1 MKITRRDF
9 CIAAAAVIG
18 GPRFVA
24 ASDGTTPVPPT
35 SGKRWYK
42 GMLHA
47 HTCWSDGYVLPEQ
60 AVAAY
65 KNGGY
70 DFFSI
75 TDHNRFGTDPDRWME
90 VAPVPSGWPPSTID
104 PTVFEAYLAA
114 FPDARWRTDGDK
126 MYVRMSPLSEIAA
139 RFNEEGRFLFMPGC
153 EVTTRIGTPDNAA
166 CDMHMNYI
174 GLDALVPRAAKSGLI
189 EKLTGTTVADVI
201 RETRNQ
207 VGHLAAKKG
216 NPPHLFFV
224 NHPHWR
230 YYDVLPADIIANP
243 DIRFFEVCNTG
254 SVWAPEDSMPKDGF
268 DNDRFWDVVNA
279 VRCKRG
285 ERLLYGI
292 GTDDTHMYP
301 NSGSSRCPITFGDA
315 WIGVRAAALTPAALF
330 AAMKNGDFYASGG
343 VEFEDIQFNRSTG
356 TLSVLV
362 PAKVGVS
369 YTVKFITT
377 KSGANTNPVQ
387 TVELPQQDDRPAR
400 SVPVYSD
407 AVGAVV
413 KTVAFGS
420 GEAARAS
427 YTLAADD
434 LYVRARVESN
444 EPAEYANAIN
454 KMHPPMKVGWT
465 QPCRRESRRVR
476 YVHNRSV

>member
-1 MKITRRDF
+1 MSLTRREF
-9 CIAAAAVIG
+9 AGLVAGAAAG
-18 GPRFVA
+18 FGLKGLA
-24 ASDGTTPVPPT
+24 AGS
-35 SGKRWYK
+35 SGSPRWYK

-75 TDHNRFGTDPDRWME
+75 TDHNRLGTDSDRWME
-90 VAPVPSGWPPSTID
+90 VAEVTGGWPPTTIE
-104 PTVFEAYLAA
+104 PSVFEAYLTA
-114 FPDARWRTDGDK
+114 FPDARWRTEGDK
-126 MYVRMSPLSEIAA
+126 TYVRMSTMAEVAE

-153 EVTTRIGTPDNAA
+153 EVTTRIGIPDNAA
-166 CDMHMNYI
+166 CDVHMNYI
-174 GLDALVPRAAKSGLI
+174 GLDALIPRAAKSGLM
-189 EKLTGTTVADVI
+189 EKLTGTTAAAVI
-201 RETRNQ
+201 RETRDQ
-207 VGHLAAKKG
+207 VGRLAAKKG
-216 NPPHLFFV
+216 NPPHIFFV

-254 SVWAPEDSMPKDGF
+254 SAWAPEDSMPKDGF
-268 DNDRFWDVVNA
+268 DNDRFWDAVNA
-279 VRCKRG
+279 TRCKRG

-301 NSGSSRCPITFGDA
+301 DSGTSRCPITYGDA
-315 WIGVRAAALTPAALF
+315 WIGVRSAALTPAALF

-343 VEFEDIQFNRSTG
+343 VDFEDVRFDRSTG
-356 TLSVLV
+356 TLSVSV
-362 PAKVGVS
+362 PAKAGVA

-377 KSGANTNPVQ
+377 KSGVSVDPVR

-400 SVPVYSD
+400 SVPVYSE

-413 KTVAFGS
+413 RTVSFGS
-420 GEAARAS
+420 GEAASAS

-444 EPAEYANAIN
+444 EPATYPNAIN
-454 KMHPPMKVGWT
+454 KMHPPTKVAWT
-465 QPCRRESRRVR
+465 QPYRHGHNR
-476 YVHNRSV
+476 YVHDVSI

>member
-1 MKITRRDF
+1 MNGSLTMTRREF
-9 CIAAAAVIG
+9 AGLAASAAAG
-18 GPRFVA
+18 FGLKGL
-24 ASDGTTPVPPT
+24 ASGV
-35 SGKRWYK
+35 SGLPRWYK

-75 TDHNRFGTDPDRWME
+75 TDHNRLGMDPDRWME

-104 PTVFEAYLAA
+104 PSVFEAYLSA
-114 FPDARWRTDGDK
+114 FPDARWRTEGDK
-126 MYVRMSPLSEIAA
+126 TYVRMSTMSEIAQ

-153 EVTTRIGTPDNAA
+153 EVTTRIGIPDNAA
-166 CDMHMNYI
+166 CDVHMNYV
-174 GLDALVPRAAKSGLI
+174 GLDALIPRASSSGLM
-189 EKLTGTTVADVI
+189 EKLTGTTAAAVI
-201 RETRNQ
+201 RETRDQ
-207 VGHLAAKKG
+207 VGRLAAKKG
-216 NPPHLFFV
+216 NPPHIFFV

-230 YYDVLPADIIANP
+230 YYDVLPVDIIANP

-254 SVWAPEDSMPKDGF
+254 SAWAPGGSLPKDGF
-268 DNDRFWDVVNA
+268 DNDRFWDAVNA
-279 VRCKRG
+279 ARCKRG

-301 NSGSSRCPITFGDA
+301 DSGTSRCPITYGDA
-315 WIGVRAAALTPAALF
+315 WICVRAAALTPAALF
-330 AAMKNGDFYASGG
+330 AAMKSGDFYASCG
-343 VEFEDIQFNRSTG
+343 VDLEDVRFDRSTG
-356 TLSVLV
+356 TLSVSV
-362 PAKVGVS
+362 PAKAGVA

-377 KSGANTNPVQ
+377 KSGASVDPVR

-400 SVPVYSD
+400 SVPVYSE

-413 KTVAFGS
+413 RTVSFGG
-420 GEAARAS
+420 GEAASAS

-434 LYVRARVESN
+434 LYVRARVESS
-444 EPAEYANAIN
+444 EPAVYPNPLDN
-454 KMHPPMKVGWT
+454 MHPPVKVAWT
-465 QPCRRESRRVR
+465 QPYRHGHNR
-476 YVHNRSV
+476 YVHDVSV